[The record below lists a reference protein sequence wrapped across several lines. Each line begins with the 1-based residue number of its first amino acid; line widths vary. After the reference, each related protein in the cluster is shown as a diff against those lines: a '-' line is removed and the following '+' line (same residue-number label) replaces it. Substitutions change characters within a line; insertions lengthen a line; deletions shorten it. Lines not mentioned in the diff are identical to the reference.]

1 MNIEWKQ
8 KSTILAN
15 LETLVYGYK
24 LFRNGAFVPIGGN
37 MKAQRIVSTTFCL
50 VMVSLCAFAIF
61 TATVMAQDDG
71 DTAKEPP
78 LVDFKA
84 VVGFII
90 EGIIFSIVGLVVLM
104 VGYKVFD
111 MATPYDLNKQIAEEN
126 NVAAGIAVAGVLVS
140 LGIIVAAAM
149 G

>member
-1 MNIEWKQ
+1 
-8 KSTILAN
+8 
-15 LETLVYGYK
+15 
-24 LFRNGAFVPIGGN
+24 

-71 DTAKEPP
+71 DAAKERP

-111 MATPYDLNKQIAEEN
+111 MATPYDLNRQIAEEN
-126 NVAAGIAVAGVLVS
+126 NTAAGIAVAGVLVS

>member
-1 MNIEWKQ
+1 
-8 KSTILAN
+8 
-15 LETLVYGYK
+15 
-24 LFRNGAFVPIGGN
+24 
-37 MKAQRIVSTTFCL
+37 MKAKKIVSATFCL
-50 VMVSLCAFAIF
+50 VMVSLCVFAIF
-61 TATVMAQDDG
+61 VTTTMAQDDG
-71 DTAKEPP
+71 AAAEETS
-78 LVDFKA
+78 LLNFKA
-84 VVGFII
+84 LGVLII